1 MARRVYARRYARAVF
16 EIALERKE
24 LDRWRDDLEKF
35 AALGENVDFM
45 ALMENPKV
53 GFDKKEKLLSGV
65 LGDISPLARN
75 LVYLLV
81 SRGRL
86 AMVGDISGE
95 YHRLLDG
102 YRGIEHAE
110 VVTAVPLDDR
120 EKKKLEEHLG
130 KVVGKKIVL
139 ESSVDPGLVGGMIAR
154 VGGKLLDGST
164 HSQLLALK
172 KELATGGLK

>member
-1 MARRVYARRYARAVF
+1 VARRVYARRYARAVF
-16 EIALERKE
+16 EIALEKKE
-24 LDRWRDDLEKF
+24 LDKWRSDLKQM
-35 AALGENVDFM
+35 AALGDDAAFM
-45 ALMENPKV
+45 AVIENPKV
-53 GFDKKEKLLSGV
+53 GFDKKEKLLAKVLSGV
-65 LGDISPLARN
+65 TPLARN

-81 SRGRL
+81 SRGRFSMIGEI
-86 AMVGDISGE
+86 AAE

-110 VVTAVPLDDR
+110 VVTAVPLDAK

-130 KVVGKKIVL
+130 KVVGKKVVL
-139 ESSVDPGLVGGMIAR
+139 ESSVDPNLVGGMIAR
-154 VGGKLLDGST
+154 VDGKLLDGST

>member
-1 MARRVYARRYARAVF
+1 MARRVCARRYARAVF

-24 LDRWRDDLEKF
+24 LDKWRDDLEKI
-35 AALGENVDFM
+35 AALGGAAEFM
-45 ALMENPKV
+45 ELIENPKV
-53 GFDKKEKLLSGV
+53 GFDKKEKILAKL
-65 LGDISPLARN
+65 LGDINPLARN

-81 SRGRL
+81 SRGRFG
-86 AMVGDISGE
+86 MIDDIAEE

-130 KVVGKKIVL
+130 AVMGKKIVL
-139 ESSVDPGLVGGMIAR
+139 ESSVDPNLVGGMIAR
-154 VGGKLLDGST
+154 VGGKLLDAST

-172 KELATGGLK
+172 KELAAGGLK

>member
-24 LDRWRDDLEKF
+24 LDKWQSDLKQI
-35 AALGENVDFM
+35 AALGDDAAFTE
-45 ALMENPKV
+45 LMENPKV
-53 GFDKKEKLLSGV
+53 GFEKKEAFLAKLL
-65 LGDISPLARN
+65 GDVTPLARN

-81 SRGRL
+81 SRGRFG
-86 AMVGDISGE
+86 MIGDIAEE
-95 YHRLLDG
+95 YYRLLDG

-110 VVTAVPLDDR
+110 VVTAVPLDAK
-120 EKKKLEEHLG
+120 EKKKLEEQLG

-139 ESSVDPGLVGGMIAR
+139 ELSVDPKLVGGMIAR

-164 HSQLLALK
+164 HSQLLTLK
-172 KELATGGLK
+172 KELATGGIK

>member
-1 MARRVYARRYARAVF
+1 VARRVYARRYARAVF

-24 LDRWRDDLEKF
+24 LDRWQADLKEV
-35 AALGENVDFM
+35 AALGEDAAFM
-45 ALMENPKV
+45 ALVENPKV
-53 GFDKKEKLLSGV
+53 GFEKKEKVLSEL
-65 LGDISPLARN
+65 LGDINPLARN

-81 SRGRL
+81 SRGRFS
-86 AMVGDISGE
+86 MVGEIAEE
-95 YHRLLDG
+95 YQRLLDG

-110 VVTAVPLDDR
+110 VVTAVPLDDKER
-120 EKKKLEEHLG
+120 KRLEEHLG
-130 KVVGKKIVL
+130 AVVGKKIVL
-139 ESSVDPGLVGGMIAR
+139 ESSVDPSLVGGMIAR

>member
-24 LDRWRDDLEKF
+24 LDRWQADLEKI
-35 AALGENVDFM
+35 AVLGEDAAFM
-45 ALMENPKV
+45 GFIENPKV
-53 GFDKKEKLLSGV
+53 SFEKKVEILAKLL
-65 LGDISPLARN
+65 GDVNPLALN

-86 AMVGDISGE
+86 SAVGDIAEE

-110 VVTAVPLDDR
+110 VVTAVPLDAE
-120 EKKKLEEHLG
+120 EKKRLEEHLG

-139 ESSVDPGLVGGMIAR
+139 ESSVDPSLVGGMIAR

>member
-24 LDRWRDDLEKF
+24 LDRWQTDLKKV
-35 AALGENVDFM
+35 AALGEDAAFM
-45 ALMENPKV
+45 TLVENPKV
-53 GFDKKEKLLSGV
+53 SFEKKEKVLSELLGK
-65 LGDISPLARN
+65 INPLARN

-81 SRGRL
+81 SRGRFSV
-86 AMVGDISGE
+86 VGEIADE
-95 YHRLLDG
+95 YQRLLDG

-110 VVTAVPLDDR
+110 VVTAVPLDNK

-139 ESSVDPGLVGGMIAR
+139 EASVDPSLVGGMIAR

>member
-1 MARRVYARRYARAVF
+1 VARRVYARRYARAVF
-16 EIALERKE
+16 EIALARKE
-24 LDRWRDDLEKF
+24 LDKWQGGLEKI
-35 AALGENVDFM
+35 AALGEDDAFM
-45 ALMENPKV
+45 ALIENPKV
-53 GFDKKEKLLSGV
+53 GFDKKEKLLAEVLSG
-65 LGDISPLARN
+65 ITPLARN

-81 SRGRL
+81 SRGRFS
-86 AMVGDISGE
+86 MIGDIAQE

-110 VVTAVPLDDR
+110 VVTAVPLDAK
-120 EKKKLEEHLG
+120 EKKRLEEHLG

-164 HSQLLALK
+164 QSKLLALK
-172 KELATGGLK
+172 KDLATGGLK

>member
-1 MARRVYARRYARAVF
+1 VARKIYARRYARAVF

-24 LDRWRDDLEKF
+24 LDKWQADLKKV
-35 AALGENVDFM
+35 AALGQNAAFI
-45 ALMENPKV
+45 ALMENPKI
-53 GFDKKEKLLSGV
+53 GFEKKQKLLAKV
-65 LGDISPLARN
+65 LGDVNPLALN
-75 LVYLLV
+75 LVYLLT
-81 SRGRL
+81 SRGGL
-86 AMVGDISGE
+86 KIVGDIADD
-95 YHRLLDG
+95 YQRLLDG

-110 VVTAVPLDDR
+110 VVTAVPLDAE
-120 EKKKLEEHLG
+120 EKKRLEEHLG

-139 ESSVDPGLVGGMIAR
+139 ESSVDPSLVGGMIAR

>member
-24 LDRWRDDLEKF
+24 LDRWRADLAKI
-35 AALGENVDFM
+35 AALGENAEFM
-45 ALMENPKV
+45 TLIENPKV
-53 GFDKKEKLLSGV
+53 GFDEKEKLLAKV
-65 LGDISPLARN
+65 LDDVNPLARN

-81 SRGRL
+81 SRGRFGM
-86 AMVGDISGE
+86 AGDIADE

-110 VVTAVPLDDR
+110 VVTAVPLDDK

-130 KVVGKKIVL
+130 QLVGKKVVL
-139 ESSVDPGLVGGMIAR
+139 EASVDPSLVGGMIAR

-164 HSQLLALK
+164 YSQLLALK
-172 KELATGGLK
+172 KELAAGGLK

>member
-24 LDRWRDDLEKF
+24 LDRWQTDLKNI
-35 AALGENVDFM
+35 AVLGENAAFM
-45 ALMENPKV
+45 ALLENPKV
-53 GFDKKEKLLSGV
+53 GFEKKEKILAEV
-65 LGDISPLARN
+65 LGDINPLARN

-81 SRGRL
+81 SRGRFS
-86 AMVGDISGE
+86 MVGDVADE
-95 YHRLLDG
+95 YQRLLDG

-110 VVTAVPLDDR
+110 VVTAVPLDDK

-130 KVVGKKIVL
+130 AVVGKKIVL
-139 ESSVDPGLVGGMIAR
+139 ESSVDPKLVGGMIAR

-164 HSQLLALK
+164 HSKLLALK
-172 KELATGGLK
+172 KELAAGGLK

>member
-16 EIALERKE
+16 EIALEKKE
-24 LDRWRDDLEKF
+24 LDRWRGDLKEV
-35 AALGENVDFM
+35 AALADNTAFM
-45 ALMENPKV
+45 ELVENPKV
-53 GFDKKEKLLSGV
+53 GFDKKEKVLAKLL
-65 LGDISPLARN
+65 DKINPLARN

-81 SRGRL
+81 SRGRFG
-86 AMVGDISGE
+86 MIGDIAEE

-110 VVTAVPLDDR
+110 VVTAVPLDDK

-130 KVVGKKIVL
+130 RVVGRKIVL
-139 ESSVDPGLVGGMIAR
+139 EASVDPSLVGGMIAR

-164 HSQLLALK
+164 HSQLLTLK
-172 KELATGGLK
+172 KELAAGGLK

>member
-1 MARRVYARRYARAVF
+1 MAKRVYARRYARAVF

-24 LDRWRDDLEKF
+24 LDRWQADLEKI
-35 AALGENVDFM
+35 AVLGEDDAFM
-45 ALMENPKV
+45 ELVENPKV
-53 GFDKKEKLLSGV
+53 SFEKKAEILTKLL
-65 LGDISPLARN
+65 GDVNPLARN

-81 SRGRL
+81 SRRRFG
-86 AMVGDISGE
+86 MVGDIAE
-95 YHRLLDG
+95 DYHRLLDD

-110 VVTAVPLDDR
+110 VVTAVPLDAE
-120 EKKKLEEHLG
+120 EKKRLEEHLG

-139 ESSVDPGLVGGMIAR
+139 ESSVDPSLVGGMIAR

>member
-1 MARRVYARRYARAVF
+1 VARRVYARRYARAVF

-24 LDRWRDDLEKF
+24 LDRWQADLEKI
-35 AALGENVDFM
+35 AALGENADFM
-45 ALMENPKV
+45 ALVENPKV
-53 GFDKKEKLLSGV
+53 GFEKKEKILSKV
-65 LGDISPLARN
+65 LGDVNPLARN

-81 SRGRL
+81 SRGGFG
-86 AMVGDISGE
+86 MVGDITAE

-110 VVTAVPLDDR
+110 VVTAVPLDEK
-120 EKKKLEEHLG
+120 EKKRLEEHLG
-130 KVVGKKIVL
+130 VVVGKKIVL
-139 ESSVDPGLVGGMIAR
+139 EASVDPSLVGGMIAR

-164 HSQLLALK
+164 HSKLLALK

>member
-1 MARRVYARRYARAVF
+1 VARRVYARRYARAVF

-24 LDRWRDDLEKF
+24 LDRWRDDLKKL
-35 AALGENVDFM
+35 ASLGADAEFM
-45 ALMENPKV
+45 ALIENPKV
-53 GFDKKEKLLSGV
+53 GFDKKEKLLAKA
-65 LGDISPLARN
+65 LGGLNPLARN

-81 SRGRL
+81 SRGRFG
-86 AMVGDISGE
+86 MVGDIADE

-110 VVTAVPLDDR
+110 VITAVPLGDK

-130 KVVGKKIVL
+130 KVVGRKVIL
-139 ESSVDPGLVGGMIAR
+139 ESSVDPSLVGGLIAR

-172 KELATGGLK
+172 KELAAGGLK

>member
-1 MARRVYARRYARAVF
+1 MAGRVYARRYARAVF

-24 LDRWRDDLEKF
+24 LDKWRADLKQV
-35 AALGENVDFM
+35 AALGDDAAFM
-45 ALMENPKV
+45 AVIENPKV
-53 GFDKKEKLLSGV
+53 GFDKKEKLLAEALKDV
-65 LGDISPLARN
+65 NPLARN

-81 SRGRL
+81 SRGRFG
-86 AMVGDISGE
+86 MIGDITQE

-110 VVTAVPLDDR
+110 VVTAVPLDDK

-130 KVVGKKIVL
+130 EVVGKKIVL
-139 ESSVDPGLVGGMIAR
+139 ESSVDPSLVGGMIAR

-164 HSQLLALK
+164 YSKLLALK
-172 KELATGGLK
+172 KDLATGGLK

>member
-1 MARRVYARRYARAVF
+1 VARRVYARRYARAVF

-24 LDRWRDDLEKF
+24 LDRWQADLKKIAVQGED
-35 AALGENVDFM
+35 AAFM
-45 ALMENPKV
+45 ALVENPKI
-53 GFDKKEKLLSGV
+53 GFDKKEAIFSRL
-65 LGDISPLARN
+65 LGDVNPLARN

-81 SRGRL
+81 SRRRFG
-86 AMVGDISGE
+86 MVGELASE

-110 VVTAVPLDDR
+110 VVTAVPLDDK
-120 EKKKLEEHLG
+120 EKKRLEEHLG
-130 KVVGKKIVL
+130 KVMGKKIVL
-139 ESSVDPGLVGGMIAR
+139 ESSVDPELVGGMIAR

-164 HSQLLALK
+164 HSKLLALK

>member
-24 LDRWRDDLEKF
+24 LDRWQADLENIAVLGRN
-35 AALGENVDFM
+35 AAFI
-45 ALMENPKV
+45 ALMEDPKI
-53 GFDKKEKLLSGV
+53 GFEKKDKVLSKLLGGV
-65 LGDISPLARN
+65 NPLARN

-81 SRGRL
+81 SRERL
-86 AMVGDISGE
+86 NLVGEIAEE
-95 YHRLLDG
+95 YQRLLDG

-110 VVTAVPLDDR
+110 VVTAVPLDAAD
-120 EKKKLEEHLG
+120 KKRLEEHLG

-139 ESSVDPGLVGGMIAR
+139 EASVDPSLVGGMVAR

-164 HSQLLALK
+164 RSRLLALK
-172 KELATGGLK
+172 KELAAGGTK

>member
-1 MARRVYARRYARAVF
+1 VARRVYARRYARAVF

-24 LDRWRDDLEKF
+24 LDRWRADLKKI
-35 AALGENVDFM
+35 AALGESADFM
-45 ALMENPKV
+45 ALVENPKI
-53 GFDKKEKLLSGV
+53 GFDKKEKVLSEL
-65 LGDISPLARN
+65 LGDINPLARN

-81 SRGRL
+81 SRGRFS
-86 AMVGDISGE
+86 MVGDIAEE
-95 YHRLLDG
+95 YQRLLDG

-110 VVTAVPLDDR
+110 VVTAVPLDDKER
-120 EKKKLEEHLG
+120 KRLEEHLG
-130 KVVGKKIVL
+130 VVVGKKIVL
-139 ESSVDPGLVGGMIAR
+139 ESSVDPSLVGGMIAR

>member
-24 LDRWRDDLEKF
+24 LDRWQADLKEV
-35 AALGENVDFM
+35 AALGEDAAFM
-45 ALMENPKV
+45 ALVENPKV
-53 GFDKKEKLLSGV
+53 GFEKKEKVLSEL
-65 LGDISPLARN
+65 LGDINPLARN

-81 SRGRL
+81 SRGRFS
-86 AMVGDISGE
+86 MVGEIAEE
-95 YHRLLDG
+95 YQRLLDG

-110 VVTAVPLDDR
+110 VVTAVPLDDKER
-120 EKKKLEEHLG
+120 KRLEEHLG
-130 KVVGKKIVL
+130 AVVGKKIVL
-139 ESSVDPGLVGGMIAR
+139 ESSVDPSLVGGMIAR

>member
-1 MARRVYARRYARAVF
+1 VAKRVYARRYARAVF
-16 EIALERKE
+16 EMALERKE
-24 LDRWRDDLEKF
+24 LDRWQADLEKIAVLGDV
-35 AALGENVDFM
+35 AALM
-45 ALMENPKV
+45 ALIENPKV
-53 GFDKKEKLLSGV
+53 GFDKKEKLLAKL
-65 LGDISPLARN
+65 LGDVNPLARN

-81 SRGRL
+81 SRRRFG
-86 AMVGDISGE
+86 MVGDIAEE

-110 VVTAVPLDDR
+110 VVTAVPLDAE
-120 EKKKLEEHLG
+120 EKKRLEEHLG

-139 ESSVDPGLVGGMIAR
+139 ESSVDPSLVGGMIAR

>member
-24 LDRWRDDLEKF
+24 LDRWQADLEKI
-35 AALGENVDFM
+35 AVLGEDAAFM
-45 ALMENPKV
+45 GFIENPKV
-53 GFDKKEKLLSGV
+53 SFEKKVEILTKLL
-65 LGDISPLARN
+65 GDVNPLALK

-81 SRGRL
+81 SRRRFG
-86 AMVGDISGE
+86 MVGDVAE
-95 YHRLLDG
+95 DYHHLLDG

-110 VVTAVPLDDR
+110 VVTAVPLDAE
-120 EKKKLEEHLG
+120 EKKRLEEHLG

-139 ESSVDPGLVGGMIAR
+139 ESSVDPSLVGGMIAR